1 MRNFIGT
8 PEPIPEDPTKR
19 TRSPDNLF
27 LKLQKEYEKTGWN
40 NLNSHGKAILAG
52 LQDFNR
58 FRENVNLNFWN
69 EKHQRVT
76 NSFLDILL
84 SEIRL
89 EAKENQ
95 SSQIQD
101 LQLQLLAILEQ
112 VKK

>member
-1 MRNFIGT
+1 MWRLGYQNRCAPAMPDGNDSTGNWF
-8 PEPIPEDPTKR
+8 EPVP
-19 TRSPDNLF
+19 
-27 LKLQKEYEKTGWN
+27 Y
-40 NLNSHGKAILAG
+40 GKAILAG